1 MKETL
6 RQLTIA
12 YYCVYAA
19 AIAAALTGFYI
30 LRSGLRIDPLSQT
43 GTILNSIL
51 IVLIIGCIPVTLAV
65 FNKKTKNWAKLENQD
80 QKLALYK
87 TAGTIRI
94 AIIGIALITGVLF
107 FYIMNSQSMIFCAG
121 IAAIALFFCKPSEAK
136 IETDLELFNSEDQ

>member
-30 LRSGLRIDPLSQT
+30 LRSGLRIEPLSQT

>member
-94 AIIGIALITGVLF
+94 AIVGIALITGVLF

>member
-51 IVLIIGCIPVTLAV
+51 IVLIIGCIPVTLAI